1 MATGSKESENLGR
14 REKYHQSGHEAN
26 HGLVPCIFQQKYAE
40 KNKYTSIYIYIHVHI
55 YMNVC
60 TEGEKGGEEKEK
72 KREREG
78 ELTAYKAL
86 SQTLWQFILW
96 SNC

>member
-1 MATGSKESENLGR
+1 MKLTMDWFLAFSSRSMQRKIN
-14 REKYHQSGHEAN
+14 
-26 HGLVPCIFQQKYAE
+26 
-40 KNKYTSIYIYIHVHI
+40 IYIYIHLHTCAHL
-55 YMNVC
+55 YECMYVC
-60 TEGEKGGEEKEK
+60 REGEKGGEEKEK

-86 SQTLWQFILW
+86 SQTLWKFILW